1 MIRLQVVALLV
12 GGLLLVYG
20 GGAPGPDDVPVW
32 DDVLGICHA
41 ADRDSKVRLLREM
54 ADTEFASNTAQA
66 DWWNG
71 EIATARA
78 ADFAPFVDAVSEAIV
93 ADNLADLADSLA
105 VSDE

>member
-1 MIRLQVVALLV
+1 MIRLQVVAMLV

-20 GGAPGPDDVPVW
+20 GGAPGPGPDSVP
-32 DDVLGICHA
+32 DVLGICHA

-93 ADNLADLADSLA
+93 ADNLADLADRLA